1 MEIKEMENVYKDIKK
16 LNDIKLIV
24 FDMDGVLLKNRNSW
38 DVLID
43 KISGNKIKRDK
54 MIYTFDY
61 LYRHNIPAH
70 LYNSLRSGN
79 MARYLNLND
88 ISPNLHMTME
98 EIKKMGI
105 KTAIV
110 SAGVHEFAEYLGTM
124 YGFDYAIGNQIDTEN
139 MKIVKNV
146 DPLKKDYNVRLIQK
160 TFGIDKDETLSVGDS
175 FMDLSMKRASR
186 YFIAFNPSNVEMLK
200 YSDFSV
206 KSNNLF
212 EIIKTIKW
220 NIH

>member
-1 MEIKEMENVYKDIKK
+1 M
-16 LNDIKLIV
+16 
-24 FDMDGVLLKNRNSW
+24 S
-38 DVLID
+38 
-43 KISGNKIKRDK
+43 
-54 MIYTFDY
+54 
-61 LYRHNIPAH
+61 
-70 LYNSLRSGN
+70 
-79 MARYLNLND
+79 
-88 ISPNLHMTME
+88 
-98 EIKKMGI
+98 
-105 KTAIV
+105 
-110 SAGVHEFAEYLGTM
+110 
-124 YGFDYAIGNQIDTEN
+124 
-139 MKIVKNV
+139 KNV